1 MSKRGRK
8 PKRPIGSMGTKIVI
22 RFQLMEEG
30 NVLKGENITIYQSA
44 IPSDFEEFV
53 DDVYQYLK
61 EKLEGG
67 TRG

>member
-1 MSKRGRK
+1 
-8 PKRPIGSMGTKIVI
+8 MGTKIVI